1 MLSAVWYN
9 TSAGQLPVE
18 PEQLSAGSHTPADW
32 RHVVVEDLKPS
43 TQVLA
48 PPRQESVAS
57 QGPPLEVPTQAVV
70 DGWKAFAG
78 QAPEEPVQLSA
89 TSHWPA
95 EVRHV
100 VVEVRKPS
108 TQVFVVPAHESD
120 ASQGPP
126 LELPV
131 QAVVDGWNPSAGQV
145 ADEPVQLSAMSH

>member
-70 DGWKAFAG
+70 DGWMNSSGHCANIMNG
-78 QAPEEPVQLSA
+78 SL
-89 TSHWPA
+89 
-95 EVRHV
+95 HV
-100 VVEVRKPS
+100 IGVGYGKRTGS
-108 TQVFVVPAHESD
+108 TYTHYWTQDF
-120 ASQGPP
+120 G
-126 LELPV
+126 
-131 QAVVDGWNPSAGQV
+131 GG
-145 ADEPVQLSAMSH
+145 